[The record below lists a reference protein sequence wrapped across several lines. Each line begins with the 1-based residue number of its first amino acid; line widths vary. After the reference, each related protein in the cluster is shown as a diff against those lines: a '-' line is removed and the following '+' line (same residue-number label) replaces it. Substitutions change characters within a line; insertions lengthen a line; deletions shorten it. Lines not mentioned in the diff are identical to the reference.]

1 MMLEYQHIKTVLA
14 GILAGKTTLTLK
26 LFRIRLVASENRRW
40 QLCWTL
46 IPTLRGAL
54 TRVSHQVR
62 RKITENGAASIAM
75 IVLLLLTISTLMMTF
90 DEMFSTKFSFMTM
103 LTSPASLRFRAA
115 NLSFLLA
122 ALSSRWPT
130 CCFQKLKMV
139 THHLVFMVMMW
150 WTR

>member
-54 TRVSHQVR
+54 TRVSHQVQV

-75 IVLLLLTISTLMMTF
+75 IVLLLLTTLMMTF

-139 THHLVFMVMMW
+139 THLVFMVMMW